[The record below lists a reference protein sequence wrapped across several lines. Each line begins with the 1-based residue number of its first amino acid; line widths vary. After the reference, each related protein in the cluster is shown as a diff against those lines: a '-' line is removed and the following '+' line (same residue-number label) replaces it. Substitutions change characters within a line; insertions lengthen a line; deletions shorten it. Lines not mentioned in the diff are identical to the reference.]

1 MSKKTIRNVASIEG
15 HIWNDDTRTIAM
27 AVNKNAEVLKDLI
40 KRVEKL
46 ELSKAEIES
55 QESEEEDGK
64 N

>member
-1 MSKKTIRNVASIEG
+1 MAKKTIRNVASIEG
-15 HIWNDDTRTIAM
+15 HIWNDNTRTVAI

-46 ELSKAEIES
+46 ELSKTDC
-55 QESEEEDGK
+55 EEEEG